1 MQRRTPEETLPLL
14 VADVFEA
21 AGMLRRAGDA
31 LAGRVGQTQS
41 RWQLLIVVSEGDW
54 TAAAAARRLGI
65 SRQAVQKVANALAHD
80 GLIDFEANPTHRR
93 APLLRVTPTGRQ
105 ALATITA
112 STRTWHTR
120 MSDGLSTEDLES
132 ARSLLRTL
140 SARAIPA
147 VEADTEYWQGESDE
161 RLQH

>member
-1 MQRRTPEETLPLL
+1 MQPRTPEETLPLL
-14 VADVFEA
+14 IADVFEA

-41 RWQLLIVVSEGDW
+41 RWQLLSVVSEGDW
-54 TAAAAARRLGI
+54 TVAAAARRLGI

-80 GLIDFEANPTHRR
+80 GLVAFDANPNHRR
-93 APLLRVTPTGRQ
+93 APLVRLTPTGRE

-120 MSDGLSTEDLES
+120 VSQGLSAEDLEA
-132 ARSLLRTL
+132 ARRQLRTL
-140 SARAIPA
+140 SARAVPA
-147 VEADTEYWQGESDE
+147 ADDDPAPAAADTGT
-161 RLQH
+161 